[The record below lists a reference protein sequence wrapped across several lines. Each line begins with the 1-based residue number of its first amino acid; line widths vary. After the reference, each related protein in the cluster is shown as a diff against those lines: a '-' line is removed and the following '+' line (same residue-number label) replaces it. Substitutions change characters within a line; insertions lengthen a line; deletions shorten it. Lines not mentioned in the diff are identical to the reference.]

1 MLNQEQILGYVCCR
15 AVYHKH
21 FEFPAKKNQTTSQTS
36 GARAGIN
43 LKSVDTK
50 ATTAVTDSSHPMIF
64 MYYYYYQH
72 PFYYQY
78 HYMATK
84 ANCNN

>member
-1 MLNQEQILGYVCCR
+1 MYAVELFIINIL
-15 AVYHKH
+15 K
-21 FEFPAKKNQTTSQTS
+21 FPAKKNQTTSQTS

-43 LKSVDTK
+43 LKSVDTT
-50 ATTAVTDSSHPMIF
+50 ATTAMNVTDSSHPMIF

-72 PFYYQY
+72 PFYNQY

-84 ANCNN
+84 ASLSRNRWRVA